1 MKRIKLLLVP
11 VVTAVALTAGSAR
24 ADFNIGYYTHDTCVN
39 WSDPNTRVDP
49 INFVFFQWGTIA
61 RVENQLYTHAG
72 ANGYYWYDH
81 DGGTQY
87 FISHS
92 SCNVQYYQFADG
104 GVLSSRDHFREY
116 PIHSDSTLGYTMIT
130 DAHRDELVWCGKPN
144 HAIKPNGSYAG
155 IGNGSGFDY
164 GQWQLY
170 RMFYGQVNHST
181 YQIWFGNTQVMRQ
194 CNGWMASDN
203 GYAQMMQAH
212 QVNH

>member
-1 MKRIKLLLVP
+1 MTKVLVAA
-11 VVTAVALTAGSAR
+11 AVAAALALPAGEAR

-72 ANGYYWYDH
+72 ANGYYWYNH
-81 DGGTQY
+81 EGTLQY

-92 SCNVQYYQFADG
+92 SCNAQYYQYADNNVG
-104 GVLSSRDHFREY
+104 SSREHFREY
-116 PIHSDSTLGYTMIT
+116 PIHSAGEPLGYTMIT
-130 DAHRDELVWCGKPN
+130 DAHHDHLVWCGGPS
-144 HAIKPNGSYAG
+144 HAVDPPGWQPG
-155 IGNGSGFDY
+155 IGNGGGFDY
-164 GQWQLY
+164 GQWMVY
-170 RMFYGQVNHST
+170 RMFYAQTNHST
-181 YQIWFGNTQVMRQ
+181 YQIYFGNTQQMRQ
-194 CNGWMASDN
+194 CNGWIAWDN